1 MSKLAEHIVSGYD
14 EDLDT
19 LTTRLSEMG
28 NLAENMVSDAIRSVK
43 KRDDDLAQSVITRD
57 KDMNKLQSVI
67 DEDAMRILALRHPM
81 ATDLRRTI
89 GAIRIANDL
98 ERIGDLAEGIARRAI
113 SLNEIERIE
122 LAKGVTRMGKL
133 VKGQLSRAIDAYL
146 RDDIDSAVAIWMGDE
161 DIDEMYNSI
170 FRELLTYMMGDPRTI
185 GGCASLLFVAKNL
198 ERIGDQ
204 TTNICEVVYFTANGK
219 PLIED
224 ERVERRRETR
234 TG

>member
-28 NLAENMVSDAIRSVK
+28 SLAEIMVSDAISSVK
-43 KRDDDLAQSVITRD
+43 KRDDDLAQSVIARD
-57 KDMNKLQSVI
+57 TDMNRMQVVI
-67 DEDAMRILALRHPM
+67 DDDAIKILALRHPM

-133 VKGQLSRAIDAYL
+133 VKGQLSRALDAYL
-146 RDDIDSAVAIWMGDE
+146 RDDIDSAINVWMGDE

-204 TTNICEVVYFTANGK
+204 TTNICEVIYFTANAE

-224 ERVERRRETR
+224 ERVAHLREQR

>member
-170 FRELLTYMMGDPRTI
+170 FRELLTYMMGDPRMI

-204 TTNICEVVYFTANGK
+204 TTNICEVVYFTANGQ

>member
-204 TTNICEVVYFTANGK
+204 TTNICEVVYFTVNGQ

-234 TG
+234 AG

>member
-14 EDLDT
+14 EDLDS
-19 LTTRLSEMG
+19 LTTNLSKMG
-28 NLAENMVSDAIRSVK
+28 SLAENMVDDAIRSVK
-43 KRDDDLAQSVITRD
+43 KRDDDLAQSVIQRD
-57 KDMNKLQSVI
+57 TDMNNLQTII
-67 DEDAMRILALRHPM
+67 DDDAMRVLALRHPM

-133 VKGQLSRAIDAYL
+133 VKIQLSRTLDAYL
-146 RDDIDSAVAIWMGDE
+146 RNDVDGAIKVWLGDE

-170 FRELLTYMMGDPRTI
+170 FRELLTYMMSDPRTI
-185 GGCASLLFVAKNL
+185 SGCASLLFVAKNL
-198 ERIGDQ
+198 ERIGDH
-204 TTNICEVVYFTANGK
+204 TTNISEVIYFTANGS
-219 PLIED
+219 PLIQD
-224 ERVERRRETR
+224 TRVAHVRDQR

>member
-170 FRELLTYMMGDPRTI
+170 FRELLTYMMGDPRMI

>member
-43 KRDDDLAQSVITRD
+43 KRDADLAQSVITRD

>member
-14 EDLDT
+14 EDLDM

-28 NLAENMVSDAIRSVK
+28 TLAESMVSDAIRSVK
-43 KRDDDLAQSVITRD
+43 KRDDDLAQSVIQRD
-57 KDMNKLQSVI
+57 TDMNELQVTI
-67 DEDAMRILALRHPM
+67 DDDAIRILALRHPM

-89 GAIRIANDL
+89 GAMRIANDL

-122 LAKGVTRMGKL
+122 LAKGVARMGKL
-133 VKGQLSRAIDAYL
+133 VKGQLSRALDAHL
-146 RDDIDSAVAIWMGDE
+146 RDDTESAINVWMGDE

-198 ERIGDQ
+198 ERIGDH
-204 TTNICEVVYFTANGK
+204 TTNICEVIYFTANGEH
-219 PLIED
+219 LIED
-224 ERVERRRETR
+224 DRVAHVREQR

>member
-234 TG
+234 AG

>member
-14 EDLDT
+14 EDLDS
-19 LTTRLSEMG
+19 LATRLSEMG
-28 NLAENMVSDAIRSVK
+28 SLAENMVRDAIRSVK
-43 KRDDDLAQSVITRD
+43 KRDDDLAQSVIARD
-57 KDMNKLQSVI
+57 TDMNKMQVVI
-67 DEDAMRILALRHPM
+67 DDDAMRVLALRHPM

-113 SLNEIERIE
+113 SLNEVERIE

-133 VKGQLSRAIDAYL
+133 VKGQLSRALDAYL
-146 RDDIDSAVAIWMGDE
+146 RDDIDTAINIWMGDE

-204 TTNICEVVYFTANGK
+204 TTNICEVIYFTSKGE

-224 ERVERRRETR
+224 ERVAHLRETR

>member
-98 ERIGDLAEGIARRAI
+98 ERIGDLAEGISRRAI
-113 SLNEIERIE
+113 SLNEVERIE
-122 LAKGVTRMGKL
+122 LAKGVTRMGKI
-133 VKGQLSRAIDAYL
+133 VNGQLSRAIDAYL

-170 FRELLTYMMGDPRTI
+170 FRELLTYMMGDPRMI

>member
-28 NLAENMVSDAIRSVK
+28 SLAENMVSDAIRSVK
-43 KRDDDLAQSVITRD
+43 KRDDDLAQSVIARD
-57 KDMNKLQSVI
+57 IDMNKLQVI
-67 DEDAMRILALRHPM
+67 IDDDAMRILALRHPM

-133 VKGQLSRAIDAYL
+133 VKDQLSRALDAYL
-146 RDDIDSAVAIWMGDE
+146 RDDIDSAINIWMGDE

-204 TTNICEVVYFTANGK
+204 TTNICEVIYFTANGG

-224 ERVERRRETR
+224 ERVAHLRGERA
-234 TG
+234 G

>member
-28 NLAENMVSDAIRSVK
+28 SLAENMVSDAIRSVK

-57 KDMNKLQSVI
+57 SQMNKLQVII

-113 SLNEIERIE
+113 SLNEVERIE
-122 LAKGVTRMGKL
+122 LAKGVARMGKL
-133 VKGQLSRAIDAYL
+133 VNGQLSRALDAYL
-146 RDDIDSAVAIWMGDE
+146 REDIDGAINIWMGDE

-204 TTNICEVVYFTANGK
+204 TTNICEVIYFTANGA

-224 ERVERRRETR
+224 ARVAHLRETR